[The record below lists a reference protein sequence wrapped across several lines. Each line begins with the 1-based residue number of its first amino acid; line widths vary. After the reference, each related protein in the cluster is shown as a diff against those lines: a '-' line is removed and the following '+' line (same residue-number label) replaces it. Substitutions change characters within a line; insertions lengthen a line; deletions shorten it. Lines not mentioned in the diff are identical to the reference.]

1 MRIGVEAGGRKIG
14 KRENVSRETFSLC
27 TCVQVTDGW
36 NV

>member
-1 MRIGVEAGGRKIG
+1 MRIGVGSRERKIG

-27 TCVQVTDGW
+27 TCVWVTDGW